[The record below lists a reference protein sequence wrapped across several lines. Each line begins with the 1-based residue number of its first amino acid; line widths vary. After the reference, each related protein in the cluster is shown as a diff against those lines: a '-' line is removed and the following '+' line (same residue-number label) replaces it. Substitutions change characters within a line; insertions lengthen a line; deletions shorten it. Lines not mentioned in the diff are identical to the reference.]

1 MKNFI
6 SGNLQFKPYR
16 TVQVEVESSRSY
28 VAIEKGCFQRH
39 IPPNNKKGIVS
50 SEFEY
55 LQLYLL
61 CNIDSK
67 DFTNSRETCIYIY
80 TRIKS

>member
-6 SGNLQFKPYR
+6 SGNLQFEPYRR
-16 TVQVEVESSRSY
+16 TVQVESSRPY

-50 SEFEY
+50 SELEY

-61 CNIDSK
+61 YNIDSK
-67 DFTNSRETCIYIY
+67 DFTNSRETYIYIH